1 MDPIRIKNSDIE
13 VLWLLTYIK
22 QYLLLHHISYRKR
35 INNQL
40 CLYSYFRFGLIEP
53 TYRDNLYGI
62 PYPCRGL
69 FIIDPSKV
77 VRQMSFYP
85 WSVGRSTSELIRTID
100 SLQLT
105 EAFENKV
112 CTPADWDRVSN
123 SIAMVDSSVT
133 KDDINKL
140 FRSGIITYHL
150 PSGMTTTIL

>member
-1 MDPIRIKNSDIE
+1 M
-13 VLWLLTYIK
+13 
-22 QYLLLHHISYRKR
+22 
-35 INNQL
+35 
-40 CLYSYFRFGLIEP
+40 IEP

-105 EAFENKV
+105 DAFENKVLHRFPIFQFPTAMKFFWNVPSFEPINFHPQV
-112 CTPADWDRVSN
+112 CTPADWDRSSN
-123 SIAMVDSSVT
+123 SVAMVDSSVT

-150 PSGMTTTIL
+150 PSGMATKKDIFIIYIS